1 MRNAAAIGQAA
12 HSGMPF
18 QRAYIHAASPSSSH
32 PTPVTRASEARL
44 SGIAVIIALAFSGSV
59 PAPLLARDPPGDL
72 AKRVAHRESQTAS
85 ERSQYAYTQSV
96 RVQELDNRGVQT
108 GEYREVREIIFS
120 PGGDRTERFSTPPV
134 SRLKNL
140 MMTDED
146 FADIRDIQPFIM
158 TEDRLW
164 IYEVQYKGEEPV
176 DGRDCWVLS
185 IRPRQILSGQ
195 RLFEGLLWIG
205 EDDFSV
211 IRSEGKAVPEIITAR
226 QENLFPHFTTTRK
239 PVNGF
244 WFPAVTSADDT
255 LWFRSGPIRE
265 KLLIR
270 YEDYR
275 KFGSDT
281 TVTFENT
288 Q

>member
-1 MRNAAAIGQAA
+1 M
-12 HSGMPF
+12 
-18 QRAYIHAASPSSSH
+18 
-32 PTPVTRASEARL
+32 
-44 SGIAVIIALAFSGSV
+44 
-59 PAPLLARDPPGDL
+59 
-72 AKRVAHRESQTAS
+72 AHRETQTAA

-96 RVQELDNRGVQT
+96 RLQELDTRGVQT
-108 GEYREVREIIFS
+108 GEYREVREIIFL
-120 PGGDRTERFSTPPV
+120 PNGDRSERFPTPPT

-140 MMTDED
+140 IMTDED
-146 FADIRDIQPFIM
+146 FADIREIQPFIM
-158 TEDRLW
+158 TADQLW
-164 IYEVQYKGEEPV
+164 NYDTQYKGEEPV

-205 EDDFSV
+205 EDDYSV

-226 QENLFPHFTTTRK
+226 QENLFPHFVTTRK

-244 WFPAVTSADDT
+244 WFPSVTSADDT

-265 KLLIR
+265 KLVIR
-270 YEDYR
+270 YDEYR

-281 TVTFENT
+281 TVTFEKA